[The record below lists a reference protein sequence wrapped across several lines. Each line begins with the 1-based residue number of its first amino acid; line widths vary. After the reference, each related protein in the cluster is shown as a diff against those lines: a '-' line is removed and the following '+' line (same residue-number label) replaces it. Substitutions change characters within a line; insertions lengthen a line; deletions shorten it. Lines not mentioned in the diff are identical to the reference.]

1 MILTRIYALERLEA
15 ESQEPEKWGPCLG
28 RRARSSQTSLQD
40 PGKAVCKRHNIKIL
54 VMALV
59 SQKDLWF
66 KQLLRCINIV
76 QSNEASEYHPQIM
89 RYIPDSTIEAKTGSK
104 QCMRVCVCVYI
115 YIYIHTQEERRRERE
130 REGESDREGVRE

>member
-89 RYIPDSTIEAKTGSK
+89 RYIPASTIEAKTGFK
-104 QCMRVCVCVYI
+104 TVYACVCMRV
-115 YIYIHTQEERRRERE
+115 YIYIHTYTGREKERARATER
-130 REGESDREGVRE
+130 V

>member
-28 RRARSSQTSLQD
+28 RRSRSSQTPLQD

-59 SQKDLWF
+59 SQKDLCF

-89 RYIPDSTIEAKTGSK
+89 RYIPASTIEAKTGSK
-104 QCMRVCVCVYI
+104 QCLRVCVCVYI

-130 REGESDREGVRE
+130 SESDRAGVRE